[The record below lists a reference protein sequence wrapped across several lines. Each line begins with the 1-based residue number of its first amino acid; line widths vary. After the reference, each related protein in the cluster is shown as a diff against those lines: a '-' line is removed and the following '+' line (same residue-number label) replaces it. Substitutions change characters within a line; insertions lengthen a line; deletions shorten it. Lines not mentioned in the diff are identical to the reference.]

1 MSGDTEREHP
11 RRRRL
16 RPARP
21 LFGYR
26 QIGASGARHSP
37 AQARR
42 AWLILAVMIVL
53 YLVVML
59 TIYFIEPG
67 LR

>member
-1 MSGDTEREHP
+1 MAREG

-21 LFGYR
+21 LYGYR
-26 QIGASGARHSP
+26 DIGAAAGARHSRR
-37 AQARR
+37 AVIR
-42 AWLILAVMIVL
+42 AWLILALMILL
-53 YLVVML
+53 YAAIVL

>member
-1 MSGDTEREHP
+1 MAR

-21 LFGYR
+21 LYGYR
-26 QIGASGARHSP
+26 DIGAAAGARDTP
-37 AQARR
+37 RARVR
-42 AWLILAVMIVL
+42 AWLILSVMIVI
-53 YLVVML
+53 YLAIAL
-59 TIYFIEPG
+59 TIYAVEPG

>member
-1 MSGDTEREHP
+1 MAE

-16 RPARP
+16 RPSRP
-21 LFGYR
+21 LYGYR
-26 QIGASGARHSP
+26 DVGAPADARHS
-37 AQARR
+37 RR
-42 AWLILAVMIVL
+42 AVYRAWVILAIMLLL
-53 YLVVML
+53 YLAIAL

>member
-1 MSGDTEREHP
+1 MAE

-16 RPARP
+16 RPGRP
-21 LFGYR
+21 LYGYR
-26 QIGASGARHSP
+26 DVGAPGARYS
-37 AQARR
+37 RR
-42 AWLILAVMIVL
+42 AIYRAWVILALMILL
-53 YLVVML
+53 YLAVAL

>member
-1 MSGDTEREHP
+1 MAR

-21 LFGYR
+21 LYGYR
-26 QIGASGARHSP
+26 DIGAAAGARDTP
-37 AQARR
+37 RARAR
-42 AWLILAVMIVL
+42 AWLILIVMIVI
-53 YLVVML
+53 YLAVAL
-59 TIYFIEPG
+59 TIYAIEPG

>member
-1 MSGDTEREHP
+1 MASEE

-21 LFGYR
+21 LYGYR
-26 QIGASGARHSP
+26 DIGAEGARHSR
-37 AQARR
+37 AATVR
-42 AWLILAVMIVL
+42 AWVILAILIVI
-53 YLVVML
+53 YLAIML
-59 TIYFIEPG
+59 TIYFVEPG

>member
-1 MSGDTEREHP
+1 MAE

-16 RPARP
+16 RLRPGRP
-21 LFGYR
+21 LSGYR
-26 QIGASGARHSP
+26 DVGAPDARHS
-37 AQARR
+37 RR
-42 AWLILAVMIVL
+42 AVYRAWVILAMMILL
-53 YLVVML
+53 YMAVAL

>member
-1 MSGDTEREHP
+1 MPERPH
-11 RRRRL
+11 RRRL

-21 LFGYR
+21 LYGYR
-26 QIGASGARHSP
+26 DIGAAGARHS
-37 AQARR
+37 RR
-42 AWLILAVMIVL
+42 ASYRAWATLAVMIVI
-53 YLVVML
+53 YLAVML

>member
-1 MSGDTEREHP
+1 MAAEEQGEG

-21 LFGYR
+21 LAGYR
-26 QIGASGARHSP
+26 DIGAPPSRHTREASV
-37 AQARR
+37 R
-42 AWLILAVMIVL
+42 AWVILIVMIVI
-53 YLVVML
+53 YLAIVL
-59 TIYFIEPG
+59 TIYFVEPG

>member
-1 MSGDTEREHP
+1 MA

-21 LFGYR
+21 LYGYR
-26 QIGASGARHSP
+26 DIGSPAGARHSR
-37 AQARR
+37 QAVTR
-42 AWLILAVMIVL
+42 AWVILAVMIL
-53 YLVVML
+53 IYLGVVL
-59 TIYFIEPG
+59 TIYFVEPG

>member
-1 MSGDTEREHP
+1 MAREP

-21 LFGYR
+21 LYGYR
-26 QIGASGARHSP
+26 DIGAPEGARHSRR
-37 AQARR
+37 AVTR
-42 AWLILAVMIVL
+42 AWLILAVMLLL
-53 YLVVML
+53 YAAVML
-59 TIYFIEPG
+59 TIYFVEPG

>member
-1 MSGDTEREHP
+1 MAE

-16 RPARP
+16 RPGRP
-21 LFGYR
+21 LYGYR
-26 QIGASGARHSP
+26 DLGAPGARHSRG
-37 AQARR
+37 AIYR
-42 AWLILAVMIVL
+42 AWVILAVLIVL
-53 YLVVML
+53 YLAVVL